1 MFATRPPDSKRLY
14 DLSLPL
20 TTTDTALVDR
30 LRALVRDVPDF
41 PRTGI
46 LFRDITSLIGD
57 PEGLRGVI
65 DVLAETYRSSG
76 IEIVVGVESR
86 GFILGG
92 AVAYRL
98 GAGFVPVRKQ
108 GKLPAATISVA
119 YQLEYGEAVL
129 EIHADAIAQ
138 GQRVL
143 IVDDL
148 LATGGT
154 AAATVSL
161 VERVGGQVAGIAFL
175 IELENLGGAAA
186 LAGRSYTSIIRF

>member
-1 MFATRPPDSKRLY
+1 
-14 DLSLPL
+14 L
-20 TTTDTALVDR
+20 TGTETALVDQ

-41 PRTGI
+41 PRAGI
-46 LFRDITSLIGD
+46 LFRDITSLLRD
-57 PEGLRGVI
+57 PRGFGAAV
-65 DVLAETYRSSG
+65 DMLADAHSASG
-76 IEIVVGVESR
+76 VEAVVGVESR

-108 GKLPAATISVA
+108 GRLPAAKVSVA
-119 YQLEYGEAVL
+119 YQLEYGAAEL
-129 EIHADAIAQ
+129 EMHTDAIAE

-154 AAATVSL
+154 AAAAVSL
-161 VERVGGQVAGIAFL
+161 VDRLGGHVVGIAFL
-175 IELENLGGAAA
+175 IELESLGGAAA
-186 LAGRSYTSIIRF
+186 LDGRPYTSIIRF